1 MMTPFD
7 FMLSDREYFEDFVT
21 RATYHSNAI
30 EGSTLSY
37 AETYAI
43 LWNDNSLKI
52 RATARELYE
61 AINLKYALNVSMDD
75 REPEL
80 RESLIKRI
88 ASQINR
94 NINEL
99 DSYRRVQVFIRG
111 AEHVPPA
118 AARVPQAMMELVY
131 SYNQAIRSGE
141 DPLRREAEFHI
152 RFERIHPFEDGNGR
166 TGRVLLQR
174 GCMLSGLEPPVIT
187 VDCRADYMSLIASQ
201 DVDGLRG
208 LFSELCASERDR
220 IEIFREA
227 QREREEAPGRNVS
240 LRESSFARERYCAS
254 PDKGVDKDGCKDR

>member
-1 MMTPFD
+1 MSTPFD
-7 FMLSDREYFEDFVT
+7 YMMSDRDYFEDFVT
-21 RATYHSNAI
+21 RSTYHSNAI

-61 AINLKYALNVSMDD
+61 AINLKYALYFAMGD
-75 REPEL
+75 RDPEL
-80 RESLIKRI
+80 RESLIKQV
-88 ASQINR
+88 ASQINK

-99 DSYRRVQVFIRG
+99 DSYRRVPVFIRG

-131 SYNQAIRSGE
+131 AYNQAVRSGE

-187 VDCRADYMSLIASQ
+187 VDSRADYMDLIASQ
-201 DVDGLRG
+201 DVDGLKG
-208 LFSELCASERDR
+208 LLSELCESERER
-220 IEIFREA
+220 MEIFREA
-227 QREREEAPGRNVS
+227 QQERDVQQGQNTPLYELTPSREQCVGRPN
-240 LRESSFARERYCAS
+240 LDDEDPCL
-254 PDKGVDKDGCKDR
+254 